1 MARVKDIQIDEVS
14 NEIRPIYKNLLK
26 IMDHFLIKQK
36 FLLIDQLY
44 LNT

>member
-14 NEIRPIYKNLLK
+14 KEIRPIYKKFIEN
-26 IMDHFLIKQK
+26 MDHFLIKQK